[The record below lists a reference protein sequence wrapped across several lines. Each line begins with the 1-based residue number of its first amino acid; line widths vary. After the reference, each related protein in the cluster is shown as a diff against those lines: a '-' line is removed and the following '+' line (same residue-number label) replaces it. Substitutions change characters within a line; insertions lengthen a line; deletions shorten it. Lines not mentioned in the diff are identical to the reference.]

1 MFHKLITATAAGVTA
16 LTMTA
21 TSAWAEAEVEL
32 NYSSWLPWT
41 HPVNE
46 NIYIPWMEAIEAD
59 SDGRIK
65 FNRLPKPVASPP
77 AHLDAVRT
85 GQADVAFSV
94 HGYSRNQFAP
104 YIFGE
109 FPFLGDSAEA
119 TSIAFQR
126 THDQFF
132 ADKDLYKGVH
142 VIGVNLH
149 GPGQVHHSSKNMTTP
164 SDFEGQKMRTGGPI
178 PLAIVEAWGGVSIR
192 QPAPKSFEIL
202 SSGIAD
208 GITFPFESLP
218 SFKITE
224 LVPYTTT
231 MPGGWYNSSHYLV
244 MNARAYNSLPDDLK
258 AIVDKHSGEAYA
270 RLAGKGW
277 DTINSKGLEVATA
290 AGNSIVEASDELKA
304 ALGELNQQFI
314 ADYIEAAGG
323 FDLDGQEVIDFFMGE
338 AEKAAAAM

>member
-16 LTMTA
+16 AAMTA
-21 TSAWAEAEVEL
+21 SAAWAEVEL
-32 NYSSWLPWT
+32 TYSSWLPWS

-46 NIYIPWMEAIEAD
+46 AIYIPWMEAIEAE
-59 SDGRIK
+59 SEARIK
-65 FNRLPKPVASPP
+65 FKRLPKPVASPP
-77 AHLDAVRT
+77 AHLDAIRT

-94 HGYSRNQFAP
+94 HGYSRNQFTP
-104 YIFGE
+104 YLFGE

-126 THDQFF
+126 THDKFMG
-132 ADKDLYKGVH
+132 DMDLYKGVH
-142 VIGVNLH
+142 LIGVNLH
-149 GPGQVHHSSKNMTTP
+149 GPGQVHHSKMNMSSP
-164 SDFEGQKMRTGGPI
+164 ADFEGQKFRTGGPI
-178 PLAIVEAWGGVSIR
+178 PLAMVEAWGGVSIR

-244 MNARAYNSLPDDLK
+244 MNKRKYDSLSDEDK
-258 AIVDKHSGEAYA
+258 AVIDKFSGEAFA
-270 RLAGKGW
+270 ALAGAGW
-277 DTINSKGLEVATA
+277 DTINANGLKVATE

-304 ALGELNQQFI
+304 ALSALNDQFT
-314 ADYIEAAGG
+314 ADYIEAAKE
-323 FDLDGQEVIDFFMGE
+323 FDLDGQEVIDFFTAE
-338 AEKAAAAM
+338 AEKAASM

>member
-1 MFHKLITATAAGVTA
+1 MLKFLIPPVTAGVSALVLSATAVFAD
-16 LTMTA
+16 
-21 TSAWAEAEVEL
+21 VEL
-32 NYSSWLPWT
+32 TYSSWLPWT
-41 HPVNE
+41 HPVNT
-46 NIYIPWMEAIEAD
+46 NIYIPWMEAIEAE
-59 SDGRIK
+59 SGGSITFK
-65 FNRLPKPVASPP
+65 RLPKPVASPP

-94 HGYSRNQFAP
+94 HGYSRNQFTP
-104 YIFGE
+104 YLFGE

-126 THDQFF
+126 THDKFLS
-132 ADKDLYKGVH
+132 DMDLYKGVH
-142 VIGVNLH
+142 LIGVNLH
-149 GPGQVHHSSKNMTTP
+149 GPGQVHHSKMNMTSP

-192 QPAPKSFEIL
+192 QPAPKSYEIL

-244 MNARAYNSLPDDLK
+244 MNQRAYQGLSDADK
-258 AIVDKHSGEAYA
+258 AVIDKFSGEAFA
-270 RLAGKGW
+270 QLAGKGW
-277 DTINSKGLEVATA
+277 DTINAIGYETA
-290 AGNSIVEASDELKA
+290 KTAGNSIVEASDELKT
-304 ALGELNQQFI
+304 ALQGLNAQFI
-314 ADYIEAAGG
+314 ADYVKASSDFGI
-323 FDLDGQEVIDFFMGE
+323 DGQEVIDYFSTE
-338 AEKAAAAM
+338 TAKLSAM

>member
-1 MFHKLITATAAGVTA
+1 MLKKLMAASA
-16 LTMTA
+16 AAAMTA
-21 TSAWAEAEVEL
+21 SAAWADVEL
-32 NYSSWLPWT
+32 SYSSWLPWS

-46 NIYIPWMEAIEAD
+46 AIYIPWMEAIEAE
-59 SDGRIK
+59 SEGRIK
-65 FNRLPKPVASPP
+65 FKRLPKPVASPP
-77 AHLDAVRT
+77 AHLDAIRT

-94 HGYSRNQFAP
+94 HGYSRNQFTP
-104 YIFGE
+104 YLFGE

-126 THDQFF
+126 THDKFMT
-132 ADKDLYKGVH
+132 DMDLYKGVH
-142 VIGVNLH
+142 LIGVNLH
-149 GPGQVHHSSKNMTTP
+149 GPGQVHHSKMNMSSP
-164 SDFEGQKMRTGGPI
+164 ADFEGQKFRTGGPI
-178 PLAIVEAWGGVSIR
+178 PLAMVEAWGGVSIR

-244 MNARAYNSLPDDLK
+244 MNKRVYDGLSDEDK
-258 AIVDKHSGEAYA
+258 AVIDKYSGEAFA
-270 RLAGKGW
+270 ALAGAGW
-277 DTINSKGLEVATA
+277 DTINANGLKVATE

-304 ALGELNQQFI
+304 ALNDLNAQFT
-314 ADYIEAAGG
+314 ADYIEAAKE
-323 FDLDGQEVIDFFMGE
+323 FDIDGQEVIDFFKAE
-338 AEKAAAAM
+338 AKKAAAM